1 MNTEEINLIIMK
13 SVALSSHKEALSWF
27 RLMKKS
33 SAPGLAPNL
42 DTYRLVLTSL
52 GELGKVEK
60 MMGCFYAAASEV
72 RVQHNLI
79 SAVMKGL
86 MKNGHS
92 LSAVLFFRRAF
103 RLPLPAHLHTLKDRE
118 DMDKMDNDLR
128 SMSAM
133 LHSKIFRTEISI
145 DLGHASG
152 HLISLALECCAQGTV
167 HLSFYKL
174 REFFT
179 CMLYSSPAWK

>member
-1 MNTEEINLIIMK
+1 MRK
-13 SVALSSHKEALSWF
+13 SQSSRDEKDVSFTRSRSYFAL
-27 RLMKKS
+27 
-33 SAPGLAPNL
+33 
-42 DTYRLVLTSL
+42 LTSL
-52 GELGKVEK
+52 GELGQVEK
-60 MMGCFYAAASEV
+60 MMDCFYAAASEV
-72 RVQHNLI
+72 RVQYNLI

-86 MKNGHS
+86 LKNGHS